1 MLGDSHCGVFEF
13 CFDNGL
19 LGRHLIN
26 CEIVGGATATGLA
39 NPRSTSGAR
48 ARFEG
53 AVLRYRRFDT
63 IFLMLGEVDCS
74 VTFWLLAARSAQA
87 ATDFIPRAV
96 QNIAGMVEWIRKQ
109 VPGKAI
115 FLVAAP
121 LPSVTD
127 EQSGQQELPLRQ
139 RIGASLAQRTALVH
153 AYNRALHALARQQGL
168 GWIDTIPDL
177 LDPSTGLLD
186 RRFCH
191 EDRVD
196 HHHCFEKTAPVWRK
210 HLQQHLR

>member
-1 MLGDSHCGVFEF
+1 MQRIPGMKNPRAGGFPLWLFEF

-87 ATDFIPRAV
+87 ATDFIPRAL

-139 RIGASLAQRTALVH
+139 RIGPAWHNAPHWFTP
-153 AYNRALHALARQQGL
+153 
-168 GWIDTIPDL
+168 I
-177 LDPSTGLLD
+177 TG
-186 RRFCH
+186 RCM
-191 EDRVD
+191 
-196 HHHCFEKTAPVWRK
+196 P
-210 HLQQHLR
+210 